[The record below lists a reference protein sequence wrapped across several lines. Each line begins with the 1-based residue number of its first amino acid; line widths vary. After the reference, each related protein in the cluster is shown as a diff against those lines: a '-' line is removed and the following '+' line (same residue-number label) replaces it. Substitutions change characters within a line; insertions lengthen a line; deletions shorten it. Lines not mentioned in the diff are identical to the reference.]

1 MVRCSTMQYNAV
13 QCSTMTHKVGSIQ
26 GSIRGVKS
34 SHVDTSRLRYRF
46 TMLLAGRIYLPLQGR
61 RTRVPVG
68 RDALP
73 RSPAAACTRL
83 QLAGRCAWRCV
94 AAREGTREG
103 KGVHKRCHAAS
114 PARAS
119 SRVMPCLPP
128 PPLGAP
134 TTSLPLPAPPPLEH
148 STFSSSSAVMLW
160 TPCTDVRA
168 GRQLAVGSWHSWL
181 ARLIIPETADGH
193 LIPHHIIT
201 SRGID

>member
-134 TTSLPLPAPPPLEH
+134 TTSLPLPAPPPPGAQYLLQLVGSH
-148 STFSSSSAVMLW
+148 VVDSLYGRACGAAVGGW
-160 TPCTDVRA
+160 
-168 GRQLAVGSWHSWL
+168 QLAQL
-181 ARLIIPETADGH
+181 ACSADHPRDG
-193 LIPHHIIT
+193 
-201 SRGID
+201 